1 MKQTVELM
9 AFLMPFLYLSI
20 LGEILRQAKVK
31 IESRD
36 FLKIT
41 SIVVIGIV
49 NLLLSLAVSL
59 IGFHFFTKDYFD
71 TVLFSELW
79 NPVTVFV
86 FFFLVAPYQVVS
98 FAIEVCCDP

>member
-1 MKQTVELM
+1 M
-9 AFLMPFLYLSI
+9 
-20 LGEILRQAKVK
+20 LGEILRKAKIK
-31 IESRD
+31 IEGSD

-59 IGFHFFTKDYFD
+59 IGFHFFTKDYFN
-71 TVLFSELW
+71 TALFSELW

-86 FFFLVAPYQVVS
+86 FFFLIAPYQMVS
-98 FAIEVCCDP
+98 FAIEVCCDS